1 MPKSTLQFFKGNSRN
16 EIPNVIPINEGK
28 ILMLRF
34 NEVTQDYTDN
44 YTCKVKNIFGEHSV
58 VLQLIVQDRP
68 SKPQYLKVVSTGSTF
83 VVIEWKPPSFD
94 GNDVITNY
102 NVKYAV
108 DIANHNFT
116 ERIVT
121 VLTATLTNLIPAV
134 KYYIEVYANN
144 NIFASGNPAA
154 TLLTITGRSAPPPY
168 TGLLPSPY
176 DIQEQS
182 FQVQLIKFDESF
194 GAIREYIICVIPL
207 SAEDQTKK
215 EPSSYSNADITANKD
230 GIYVAVQKLGAPAT
244 NEDAFIGYTSSKR
257 KRRSLSFN
265 TIIKALE
272 ADTFYAIFVRVYVE
286 DNIFQSTPWYD
297 VIKTKEASGIKSWI
311 WIVVILSVI
320 LVSFVVAFVVTLC
333 VCCRMKSKSVKSKKS
348 QSPLYNDLN
357 YIQTYNYADLSKR
370 DQIYVNQTTNIEE
383 VQSDRNRHDT
393 NTMYEDVMNY
403 EVPPS
408 IYEFP
413 QSNYEV
419 APESIA

>member
-1 MPKSTLQFFKGNSRN
+1 VYLC
-16 EIPNVIPINEGK
+16 IN
-28 ILMLRF
+28 
-34 NEVTQDYTDN
+34 
-44 YTCKVKNIFGEHSV
+44 
-58 VLQLIVQDRP
+58 
-68 SKPQYLKVVSTGSTF
+68 F
-83 VVIEWKPPSFD
+83 VP
-94 GNDVITNY
+94 
-102 NVKYAV
+102 
-108 DIANHNFT
+108 
-116 ERIVT
+116 
-121 VLTATLTNLIPAV
+121 
-134 KYYIEVYANN
+134 
-144 NIFASGNPAA
+144 
-154 TLLTITGRSAPPPY
+154 APPPY

-230 GIYVAVQKLGAPAT
+230 GIYVAVRKLGAPAT

-272 ADTFYAIFVRVYVE
+272 ANSFYAIFVRVYVE

-357 YIQTYNYADLSKR
+357 YIQTNNYADLSKR